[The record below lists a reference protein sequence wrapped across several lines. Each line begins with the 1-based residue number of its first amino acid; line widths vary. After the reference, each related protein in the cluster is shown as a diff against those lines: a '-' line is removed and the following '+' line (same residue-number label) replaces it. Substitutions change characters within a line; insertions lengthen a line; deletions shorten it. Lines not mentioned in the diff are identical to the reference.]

1 MVLQERS
8 KIAAGPAN
16 QRTAR
21 SVLASLHL
29 APLPF
34 TVIPPMSIYSIS
46 PLTFGGVRTYP
57 LSSRKSKVS
66 VRDFAKPPASGTS
79 LTKFLD
85 SLPAF
90 LAANDLRQLL
100 AAMHRARRQRAP
112 ILWGIGGHVIKVGL
126 GPVLIDLMRRGF
138 VSGIAMNGAALV
150 HDFEI
155 ALAGNTSEDVEAGL
169 GAGQFGMAAET
180 GEYVNECSKLAAR
193 LHIGYGE
200 AAGQFL
206 TSGIL
211 EVKHA
216 ASSILVAAYKNRI
229 PVTVHLAVGTDIPH
243 MHPAADGPCLG
254 AATFLDFRLFCALV
268 KQMHPG
274 GVYLNWGSAVLL
286 PEVFLKA
293 VSVVRNLRVPLQP
306 ITTANFDFIQHYRPL
321 QNVVKRPTQS
331 EHRGRKTESRGYA
344 ITGHHELL
352 MPLVAAALAAGWPK
366 ASRAGKR

>member
-1 MVLQERS
+1 
-8 KIAAGPAN
+8 
-16 QRTAR
+16 
-21 SVLASLHL
+21 
-29 APLPF
+29 
-34 TVIPPMSIYSIS
+34 MSIYSTP
-46 PLTFGGVRTYP
+46 PLTFGAVHTYP

-66 VRDFAKPPASGTS
+66 VRDFAKPSGGNASFAE
-79 LTKFLD
+79 FLD
-85 SLPAF
+85 SLPNF
-90 LAANDLRQLL
+90 LAANDLRNLL
-100 AAMHRARRQRAP
+100 AAMHRARKQRAP

-138 VSGIAMNGAALV
+138 VSGVAMNGAALV

-155 ALAGNTSEDVEAGL
+155 ALVGNTSEDVEAGL
-169 GAGQFGMAAET
+169 GSGHFGMAAET
-180 GEYVNECSKLAAR
+180 GEYINEFSKLAAR

-211 EVKHA
+211 NVKHA
-216 ASSILVAAYKNRI
+216 ASSVLVAAYKQRI
-229 PVTVHLAVGTDIPH
+229 PVTIHIAIGTDIPH

-274 GVYLNWGSAVLL
+274 GIYLNWGSAVLL

-293 VSVVRNLRVPLQP
+293 VSVARNLGVPFEP
-306 ITTANFDFIQHYRPL
+306 ITTANFDFVQHYRPL
-321 QNVVKRPTQS
+321 QNVVKRPTAPA
-331 EHRGRKTESRGYA
+331 RGGRKSESRGYA

-352 MPLVAAALAAGWPK
+352 MPLIAAALAAGWPK
-366 ASRAGKR
+366 TPRQGKRR

>member
-1 MVLQERS
+1 
-8 KIAAGPAN
+8 
-16 QRTAR
+16 
-21 SVLASLHL
+21 
-29 APLPF
+29 
-34 TVIPPMSIYSIS
+34 MSIYSTP
-46 PLTFGGVRTYP
+46 PLTFGSIHTYP

-66 VRDFAKPPASGTS
+66 VRDFAKPPAANAS
-79 LTKFLD
+79 LRKFLD
-85 SLPAF
+85 SLPDI
-90 LAANDLRQLL
+90 LAAQDLRHLL
-100 AAMHRARRQRAP
+100 VAMHRARKKRAA

-138 VSGIAMNGAALV
+138 VSGIAMNGAALI

-155 ALAGNTSEDVEAGL
+155 ALSGNTSEDVEAGL
-169 GAGQFGMAAET
+169 GKGQFGMASET
-180 GEYVNECSKLAAR
+180 GQYINEFSKLAAR

-211 EVKHA
+211 NVKYA
-216 ASSILVAAYKNRI
+216 DSSVLVAAYKQRI
-229 PVTVHLAVGTDIPH
+229 PVTIHLAIGTDIPH

-274 GVYLNWGSAVLL
+274 GIYLNWGSAVLL

-293 VSVVRNLRVPLQP
+293 VSVARNMGVPLEP

-321 QNVVKRPTQS
+321 QNVVKRPTVS
-331 EHRGRKTESRGYA
+331 ERGGRKSESRGYA
-344 ITGHHELL
+344 ITGHHELV
-352 MPLVAAALAAGWPK
+352 MPLVAAALAAGWPR
-366 ASRAGKR
+366 SRRQGKQ